1 LRAERPTRPRPEL
14 EHEADAGDYGSTVFP
29 RVAFYWAT
37 RDPLF
42 LVILGVM
49 GLGVVLTAT
58 SYWLDWRER
67 HASP

>member
-1 LRAERPTRPRPEL
+1 
-14 EHEADAGDYGSTVFP
+14 VFP